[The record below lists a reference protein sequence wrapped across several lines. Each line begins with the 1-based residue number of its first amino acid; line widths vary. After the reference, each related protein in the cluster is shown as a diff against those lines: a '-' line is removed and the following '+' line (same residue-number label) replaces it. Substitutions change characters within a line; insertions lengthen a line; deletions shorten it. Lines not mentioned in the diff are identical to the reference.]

1 MSMAQERISSQRNSL
16 EQLTCMLCNIA
27 ATAHASQGTVRLYTG
42 DFALQHFA
50 VIFPRSATP
59 GTCVS
64 QKCVTDIPY
73 LSDLG
78 YVQVPKAS
86 LWGMPILVVSRAL
99 RQEETIYRN
108 IENDRTTCSPLNN
121 TYRGPS
127 SSFNANISCQ
137 DTALTTRT
145 P

>member
-1 MSMAQERISSQRNSL
+1 MVPEHGRCTVLALWPSISDLCLPAAAMSMAQERISSQRDSL

-50 VIFPRSATP
+50 VIFPRSATS

-86 LWGMPILVVSRAL
+86 LWGMPILVVEVR
-99 RQEETIYRN
+99 RGYR
-108 IENDRTTCSPLNN
+108 RK
-121 TYRGPS
+121 
-127 SSFNANISCQ
+127 A
-137 DTALTTRT
+137 
-145 P
+145 